1 MTITCLMGPTATGKT
16 GIAIRLAQAFP
27 FEIISVDSTMVYR
40 GMDIGSAT
48 PTADELTSA
57 PHRLINFRDPSDPYS
72 AADFCEDALREIK
85 DIIDAGKKPLLVGGT
100 MLYFKALQQGLSPL
114 PKADPAIRQALEK
127 EAEEKGWQVLH
138 DRLTAIDPKSAEK
151 IHPNDPQR
159 LQRALEV
166 YEITGQ
172 PLSELQSSQSLSHQ
186 YEFLNIGLLPD
197 DRESLRQQIAK
208 RFRQM
213 LDDGLVEEVRVLY
226 ERGDLHAELPAMRA
240 VGYRQVWDY
249 LSGKLSYDEMVEK
262 AIIATGQLAKR
273 QTTWLR
279 SWPNLHIVNS
289 QAKDAYEQVVNLI
302 TS

>member
-1 MTITCLMGPTATGKT
+1 MGPTATGKT

-27 FEIISVDSTMVYR
+27 FDIISVDSAMVYR
-40 GMDIGSAT
+40 GLDIGSAT
-48 PTADELTSA
+48 PTSEELAKA
-57 PHRLINFRDPSDPYS
+57 PHRLINLRGPSEPYS

-85 DIIDAGKKPLLVGGT
+85 DIIAAGRRPLLVGGT

-114 PKADPAIRQALEK
+114 PKADPAIREALEK
-127 EAEEKGWQVLH
+127 EAEAKGWQALH
-138 DRLTAIDPKSAEK
+138 DRLKAIDPVAAAR

-172 PLSELQSSQSLSHQ
+172 PLSSLQAQSPSHD
-186 YEFLNIGLLPD
+186 YEFLNIGLLPA
-197 DRESLRQQIAK
+197 DRDKLREQIAK
-208 RFRQM
+208 RFHQM
-213 LDDGLVEEVRVLY
+213 LAEGFIDEVRALY
-226 ERGDLHAELPAMRA
+226 ERGDLHPDLPAIRA

-249 LSGKLSYDEMVEK
+249 LSGKLAEKEMVEK

-279 SWPNLHIVNS
+279 RWPNLQVVNS
-289 QAKDAYEQVVNLI
+289 QADDVYEQVVDL
-302 TS
+302 TTHA